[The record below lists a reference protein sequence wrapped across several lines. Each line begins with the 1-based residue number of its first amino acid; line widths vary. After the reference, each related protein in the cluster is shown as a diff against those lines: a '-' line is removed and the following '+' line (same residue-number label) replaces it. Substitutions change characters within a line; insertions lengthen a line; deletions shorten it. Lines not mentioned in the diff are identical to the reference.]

1 MSRGK
6 LLLLSSAFVGAFR
19 FLYFIDPLRIELSRE
34 RRAAAVAEAQTNPR
48 VSVVGE

>member
-34 RRAAAVAEAQTNPR
+34 RRAAAAEAQTNPR